1 MFRNYFV
8 FNKYMTIGIINDN
21 IIYPVTKLVL
31 DPVEKLNFSPNTV
44 LIIVL
49 ILRLACIYLIIN
61 NIKINNVLVIYI
73 LSVILLN
80 TYVPLANKKKE
91 KYKYNYNILLD
102 LITHFFI
109 VILLLEK
116 FDVISGI
123 IITLVFLLLFIVIL
137 LKHKCNKSKVFV
149 FNNKIVDK
157 IYELLVK
164 NNIDC
169 KYKNYYNLFGSGL
182 VNILVIL
189 IIVILYKK

>member
-1 MFRNYFV
+1 
-8 FNKYMTIGIINDN
+8 MTIGIINDN

-157 IYELLVK
+157 VYEILVK

-169 KYKNYYNLFGSGL
+169 KYKNYYNLFGSGF
-182 VNILVIL
+182 VNILVIV
-189 IIVILYKK
+189 IILILYKK